1 MDINYYK
8 KYIKYKTK
16 YINLQYGGML
26 SSGEI
31 ASVPITKYNCNQ
43 NILDKELC
51 ISDENGIYETRD
63 ICNTNCN
70 HIWKQYYKKL
80 YQDILAFINSD
91 ITDTNAIINLK
102 TQFNLLIVEINK
114 IYSASSEKLIIKYNI
129 RFIISI
135 ISMLFDV
142 SDVNAT
148 VNGENFNMNLAFNGK
163 TFYYMEECYTADL
176 DLFYKEYE
184 NLYKTQKSRFFYQSN
199 LVNILILLKC
209 YNDECFLKQLTQDK
223 LPHQEYYS
231 HLNIAYD
238 RNKQH
243 INDVFQTNKIE
254 LLKLVLQ
261 AYEDFDYNKIK
272 LFYLK
277 YLNFYYNAF
286 THLKKLKFVILTDKD
301 DEDNYVKQYNK
312 LLEIVQKSTATSN
325 NCVVYL
331 SAILSSEDKFIKFN
345 TTRILIGYLGM
356 RYNSDDFYDSIDNIT
371 HDFTTVHQQYI
382 CKISFTENE
391 LKEIQDLLKKLYIFY
406 KGKDTDDQE
415 TIKKNTLKRDSLLKF
430 LHLYIYEFKPFCL
443 TINNIIN
450 LYKKFSLQSVD
461 LYSIL
466 KNLIP
471 NYINVTNPEQK
482 LLTNLTEHNT
492 KFKDVISIRKN
503 FHLELVNK
511 LEYIMATTTPTFEEL
526 FIDDSSN
533 VYTHELYIFIKNILY
548 PKILDFSRLVPS
560 VDRISIILSICDD
573 KYPLSIIN
581 YIIKYKI
588 ALFYTESDYINNFT
602 ELTRFLLLNG
612 YKPQLE
618 AAGRYYLEN
627 IQNLFP
633 FTP

>member
-1 MDINYYK
+1 MHINYYK

-51 ISDENGIYETRD
+51 IPNENGIYETRD

-80 YQDILAFINSD
+80 YQDILTFINSD

-102 TQFNLLIVEINK
+102 KQFNLLIVEINK
-114 IYSASSEKLIIKYNI
+114 IYSVSSEKLIIKYNI

-148 VNGENFNMNLAFNGK
+148 VNGENFNMNLAFNVDK
-163 TFYYMEECYTADL
+163 FYYIEECYTADL
-176 DLFYKEYE
+176 NLFYKEYE

-209 YNDECFLKQLTQDK
+209 YNDECFLKQLTQNEN
-223 LPHQEYYS
+223 QAYYTG
-231 HLNIAYD
+231 LNTAYD

-254 LLKLVLQ
+254 LLKLVLL

-286 THLKKLKFVILTDKD
+286 THLKKLNFVVLTDKD

-312 LLEIVQKSTATSN
+312 LLEIVQNSTATSN

-382 CKISFTENE
+382 CKTSFTEE
-391 LKEIQDLLKKLYIFY
+391 DLKEIQDLLKKLYIFY
-406 KGKDTDDQE
+406 KSKDTDDQE
-415 TIKKNTLKRDSLLKF
+415 TIKKNTLKRNSLLKF
-430 LHLYIYEFKPFCL
+430 LHLHIYERTPFCL

-450 LYKKFSLQSVD
+450 LYKQFSLKSID
-461 LYSIL
+461 LYVIL
-466 KNLIP
+466 QNLIP
-471 NYINVTNPEQK
+471 NYIKVTTPEKK

-492 KFKDVISIRKN
+492 KLQDVNTWTN

-511 LEYIMATTTPTFEEL
+511 LEYIMAATTPTFEEL
-526 FIDDSSN
+526 FIDDSSG
-533 VYTHELYIFIKNILY
+533 VYTRELYIFIKNILY
-548 PKILDFSRLVPS
+548 PKILEFSKSDPTVE
-560 VDRISIILSICDD
+560 DRSSIILSICDD

-581 YIIKYKI
+581 YIIKYPNT
-588 ALFYTESDYINNFT
+588 LFYTEYEIINNYT

-612 YKPQLE
+612 YNPQLN
-618 AAGRYYLEN
+618 AAGHYYLEN

-633 FTP
+633 FTI

>member
-1 MDINYYK
+1 MHINYYK

-51 ISDENGIYETRD
+51 IPNENGIYETRD

-70 HIWKQYYKKL
+70 HIWKQYYKML
-80 YQDILAFINSD
+80 YQDILTFIHSD

-223 LPHQEYYS
+223 LQHQEYYS
-231 HLNIAYD
+231 YLNIAYD

-254 LLKLVLQ
+254 LLKLVLL
-261 AYEDFDYNKIK
+261 AYED
-272 LFYLK
+272 
-277 YLNFYYNAF
+277 FYYNAF
-286 THLKKLKFVILTDKD
+286 THLKKLNFVILTDKD

-312 LLEIVQKSTATSN
+312 LLEIVQNSTATSN

-382 CKISFTENE
+382 CKTSFTEND

-415 TIKKNTLKRDSLLKF
+415 TIKKNTLKRNSLLKF
-430 LHLYIYEFKPFCL
+430 LHVYIYELEPFCL

-450 LYKKFSLQSVD
+450 LYKKFSLKSVD
-461 LYSIL
+461 LYGIL
-466 KNLIP
+466 KNLIS
-471 NYINVTNPEQK
+471 NYINITNPEQK
-482 LLTNLTEHNT
+482 LLTNLTEHNA
-492 KFKDVISIRKN
+492 KFQDVISIRKN
-503 FHLELVNK
+503 FYLEFVNK
-511 LEYIMATTTPTFEEL
+511 LEYIMAATTPTFEEL

-533 VYTHELYIFIKNILY
+533 VYTHELYIFIKDILY
-548 PKILDFSRLVPS
+548 PKILDFSQLVPS
-560 VDRISIILSICDD
+560 VDRRSIILSICDD

-581 YIIKYKI
+581 YIIKYNTE
-588 ALFYTESDYINNFT
+588 LFYTEYDKNNFT